1 MPNQAVVLN
10 VPNEGQAGR
19 CDRTVT
25 TVPDPQQRTVFQRV
39 GAKTPSKG
47 GKWQTN
53 AVVYQFGTGLRLTNI
68 PPAVSKAANAFEQIF
83 KTWTEV
89 TEKHTCCTLDK

>member
-25 TVPDPQQRTVFQRV
+25 TVPDPQQTNSFSTSWNIELELQ
-39 GAKTPSKG
+39 AKEVNG
-47 GKWQTN
+47 RQTRWSIN
-53 AVVYQFGTGLRLTNI
+53 SVLITA
-68 PPAVSKAANAFEQIF
+68 
-83 KTWTEV
+83 
-89 TEKHTCCTLDK
+89 H